1 MDIFDDD
8 RYEIDERGM
17 NGFERSALEF
27 LDGFL
32 EKLLQGARVYR
43 LGGSEV
49 MTLHQLRQ
57 LFLEFGLITF
67 DGHVRISSRRD
78 DNLGLRESVLEVT
91 PAAIV
96 IGVQGVDPMET
107 GLGSYFDVYF
117 TIGEGEESDSL
128 DDDLYAWEE
137 EFFDKLTY
145 PDSRLVVDGE
155 VMNIREADAGASD
168 EADDSPEGEF

>member
-1 MDIFDDD
+1 MDYLDDD
-8 RYEIDERGM
+8 RYEPDERGM
-17 NGFERSALEF
+17 NGFERAALEF

-43 LGGSEV
+43 MGGSEV

-57 LFLEFGLITF
+57 VLLDFGAVTF

-78 DNLGLRESVLEVT
+78 DMLGLRESVLEVSPST
-91 PAAIV
+91 IA
-96 IGVQGVDPMET
+96 IGVQGIDRMES
-107 GLGSYFDVYF
+107 GGESYFDIYF
-117 TIGEGEESDSL
+117 TIGSGDESDTL

-145 PDSRLVVDGE
+145 PDAKVVVEGE
-155 VMNIREADAGASD
+155 VMNIRESEFGSSD
-168 EADDSPEGEF
+168 EEESSSDTPY